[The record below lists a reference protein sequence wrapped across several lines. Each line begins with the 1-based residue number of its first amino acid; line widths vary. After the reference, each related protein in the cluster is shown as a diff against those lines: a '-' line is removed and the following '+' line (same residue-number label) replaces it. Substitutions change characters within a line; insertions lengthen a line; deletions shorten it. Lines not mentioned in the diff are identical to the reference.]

1 MNKRLWDLYAPIY
14 ERAMRS
20 DERIYEYMYRRIP
33 QVVGGME
40 VLEIAAGPGLLAR
53 HIAPAAKSVTA
64 TDYSEGMIAQAK
76 KGPCPENL
84 HFEAADAMALPYP
97 DGSFDAVIIA
107 NALHILPEPE
117 KALSEIRRV
126 LRADGILIASN
137 FVEHR
142 GSFMSRLWSGI
153 LQLAGVR
160 FAHQWSAAEYITFL
174 EKQGWKVTYKRKLKA
189 RIAMVYAE
197 CEDSGEC
204 P

>member
-33 QVVGGME
+33 QVVRGME
-40 VLEIAAGPGLLAR
+40 VLEVAAGPGLLAR

-97 DGSFDAVIIA
+97 DG
-107 NALHILPEPE
+107 
-117 KALSEIRRV
+117 
-126 LRADGILIASN
+126 ILIAPN

-174 EKQGWKVTYKRKLKA
+174 EAQSAHRHGLCRV
-189 RIAMVYAE
+189 
-197 CEDSGEC
+197 
-204 P
+204 

>member
-20 DERIYEYMYRRIP
+20 DEKIYEYMYRRIP
-33 QVVGGME
+33 KVVRGKE

-53 HIAPAAKSVTA
+53 HMATEAKSVTA
-64 TDYSEGMIAQAK
+64 TDYSEGMIAQAM

-84 HFEAADAMALPYP
+84 HCEVADAMALPYP

-126 LRADGILIASN
+126 LRVDGILIAPN

-174 EKQGWKVTYKRKLKA
+174 EKQGWKVTYKRKMAA

>member
-20 DERIYEYMYRRIP
+20 DEKIYEYMYRRIP
-33 QVVGGME
+33 QVVRGME

-53 HIAPAAKSVTA
+53 HIALAAKSVTA

-126 LRADGILIASN
+126 LRADGILIAPN

-174 EKQGWKVTYKRKLKA
+174 EKQGWKLKA